1 MRTDH
6 RIERLAELIVD
17 VGANV
22 QPGQLVD
29 VATDIG
35 KEELTRA
42 IAAAAYRRGAKFV
55 DPVYYDPYVKHVRVL
70 HVRDESLEY
79 IPPWFGARVME
90 IGRAHGAAIRLA
102 GPAEPRLFDDLDP
115 GRLGRDIYPR
125 VREWMD
131 VTNDHTVNWS
141 IAPCPTQ
148 KWAELVHPEL
158 EAAEALERLW
168 DEIGHV
174 CRLDDEDPAASW
186 RARSETLKTVAT
198 RLTERRFDALHFEGN
213 GTDLIAG
220 LLPTSTWIGGDETTV
235 DGIRHMPNLPTEEVF
250 TAPDPERT
258 EGIVCATKP
267 LVASGTIIDGL
278 CVRFEGGHAVDIQ
291 AERGAEMIRALA
303 ARSPTASRLGEVALV
318 DREGRIGNVGT
329 IFYDT
334 LLDENAASHLAL
346 GDAYGSCVEE
356 PDRDRLNSAPIHID
370 FMIGGPDVDVT
381 GITRDGERVPV
392 LREGVWQ
399 I

>member
-1 MRTDH
+1 MDN
-6 RIERLAELIVD
+6 RIERLAQLIVD

-29 VATDIG
+29 LATDIG

-55 DPVYYDPYVKHVRVL
+55 DAVYYDPHVKRERVAHVP
-70 HVRDESLEY
+70 DESLEY
-79 IPPWFGARVME
+79 IPPWFGQRVQE
-90 IGRAHGAAIRLA
+90 LGRAHGAAIRLA

-115 GRLGRDIYPR
+115 SRLGRDIYPR

-131 VTNDHTVNWS
+131 VTNDHSVNWS
-141 IAPCPTQ
+141 IAPCPTA

-158 EAAEALERLW
+158 EPAEALDRLW
-168 DEIGHV
+168 DEIAHV
-174 CRLDDEDPAASW
+174 CRLDKDDPAAAW
-186 RARSETLKTVAT
+186 RARSDTLKDVAT
-198 RLTERRFDALHFEGN
+198 RLTERRFDALHFQGG
-213 GTDLIAG
+213 GTDLTVG
-220 LLPTSTWIGGDETTV
+220 LLPTSRWIGGDETTV
-235 DGIRHMPNLPTEEVF
+235 DGIRHMPNLPTEEIF

-258 EGIVCATKP
+258 EGVVCATKP
-267 LVASGTIIDGL
+267 LVASGAIIDGL
-278 CVRFEGGHAVDIQ
+278 CVRFERGHAVDID
-291 AERGAEMIRALA
+291 AESGEETIRALVSGDEA
-303 ARSPTASRLGEVALV
+303 ASRLGEVALV

-334 LLDENAASHLAL
+334 LLDENAASHIAL
-346 GDAYGSCVEE
+346 GDAYATSVEE
-356 PDRDRLNSAPIHID
+356 EDRERLNSAPLHLD

-381 GITRDGERVPV
+381 GIAREGERVPV
-392 LREGVWQ
+392 LRKGVWQ